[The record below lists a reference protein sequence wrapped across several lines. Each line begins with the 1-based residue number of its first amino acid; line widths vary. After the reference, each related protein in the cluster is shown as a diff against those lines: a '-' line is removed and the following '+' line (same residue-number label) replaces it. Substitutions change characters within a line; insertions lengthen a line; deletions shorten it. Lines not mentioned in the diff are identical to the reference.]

1 MDVDG
6 PDDRDDDLQ
15 AARVGGRRAIPAMF
29 STTGYI
35 SSIVSSPVLPL

>member
-6 PDDRDDDLQ
+6 PDDRDDGLQ
-15 AARVGGRRAIPAMF
+15 AAFVGGRGAIPAMF

-35 SSIVSSPVLPL
+35 SSVDSSPVLPL